1 MRKSTAKT
9 QGRGHIAARIKPGKT
24 RTGKPGKGP
33 AASFS
38 ERIEVP
44 GRRPALFKLIEWAP
58 DSFHLFRSSRKIG
71 TAAEEGGAWNARFR
85 FDDQDWKGKADS
97 AAALIRLVGTFILAS
112 EARDAAAAPA
122 QKSKGRLSAEER
134 ISLKFLERAQKVRA
148 DRFDDLIAECR
159 KRIAPA

>member
-1 MRKSTAKT
+1 M
-9 QGRGHIAARIKPGKT
+9 QGRGLIAARIKPGKP

-44 GRRPALFKLIEWAP
+44 GRRALFKLIEWAP
-58 DSFHLFRSSRKIG
+58 DSFHLLRSSRKIG
-71 TAAEEGGAWNARFR
+71 TAAEEGGAWSARFR
-85 FDDQDWKGKADS
+85 FDDRDWKGKADS
-97 AAALIRLVGTFILAS
+97 APALIRLVGTFMLAS